1 VAAPQCRITYVGGP
15 TALIEVGGVRLLTD
29 PTFDPAGGRYSMG
42 PGILGPAIRSEKLQP
57 PAVGPDQVGEVDAV
71 LLSHDQHQDNL
82 DHAGRDF
89 LRRARSVITTSSGAR
104 RLGEGAVGLAPF
116 ESTTLD
122 GDPAIVVT
130 ATPARHGPPLSRP
143 VVGDTIG
150 FLLEWEGQ
158 ANGALWI
165 SGDTVRFRGLDEVG
179 RRFRVGTGL
188 LHLGGARFVTSGPIR
203 YTMNASEGARVAQ
216 AMGLR
221 TVIPIHYEGWRHLRQ
236 GREEAERE
244 LSAAGLADRVIW
256 LRPGEPTAIEC

>member
-1 VAAPQCRITYVGGP
+1 
-15 TALIEVGGVRLLTD
+15 
-29 PTFDPAGGRYSMG
+29 
-42 PGILGPAIRSEKLQP
+42 
-57 PAVGPDQVGEVDAV
+57 
-71 LLSHDQHQDNL
+71 
-82 DHAGRDF
+82 
-89 LRRARSVITTSSGAR
+89 
-104 RLGEGAVGLAPF
+104 
-116 ESTTLD
+116 
-122 GDPAIVVT
+122 
-130 ATPARHGPPLSRP
+130 